1 MEAWLIL
8 TLTISLI
15 LLLKPLFSFL
25 FSTRPHLPPGPT
37 SLPILGNL
45 LWLKNSLSDI
55 EHILHNLKLSY
66 GPIIT
71 LKVGSRT
78 AIFINSHSL
87 AHTALVENGAVF
99 SDRPHPPPTTKFLS
113 CDQHNITSAGYG
125 ATWRLFRRNLSSEI
139 LHPSRVKAFSHA
151 REWVLNVLLH
161 RLSGGG
167 VEGNVGVIVVDHFQ
181 FAMFGLLV
189 LMCFGDKLE
198 EKEIKE
204 IERVQRGLLLSLRR
218 FSVLNFWPKLGK
230 VLFYRRW
237 LELKELRRNQENV
250 LIPLIKSRLENLQS
264 GFDQEEVVTA
274 YVDTLLKLKLPEE
287 GDRKLSFKE
296 IVSLCGEFLN
306 AGTDTTTTALQWIMA
321 NLVKHPEI
329 QEKIYDEIVRVK
341 GNCPGLGGQG
351 KMAVVEEED
360 LQQMPYLKGVVLEA
374 LRVHPPG
381 HFVLAHSV
389 TKEVEL
395 DGYVMPKDA
404 SINFMVAEMGRD
416 PKVWDD
422 PMEFKPERFLT
433 KDGDLDGF
441 DITGSRGIKMMP
453 FGAGRRICPGLNLAL
468 LHLEYYVANL
478 VWYFEW
484 KAPNG
489 VPVDLSEKPEF
500 TVVMKNPL
508 IAHISPR
515 PNM

>member
-1 MEAWLIL
+1 M
-8 TLTISLI
+8 
-15 LLLKPLFSFL
+15 
-25 FSTRPHLPPGPT
+25 
-37 SLPILGNL
+37 
-45 LWLKNSLSDI
+45 
-55 EHILHNLKLSY
+55 LH
-66 GPIIT
+66 
-71 LKVGSRT
+71 
-78 AIFINSHSL
+78 
-87 AHTALVENGAVF
+87 
-99 SDRPHPPPTTKFLS
+99 
-113 CDQHNITSAGYG
+113 
-125 ATWRLFRRNLSSEI
+125 
-139 LHPSRVKAFSHA
+139 
-151 REWVLNVLLH
+151 VLLH
-161 RLSGGG
+161 RLSTQKGG
-167 VEGNVGVIVVDHFQ
+167 VEENVGVRVVDDFQ

-204 IERVQRGLLLSLRR
+204 IERVQRGLLLSFRR
-218 FSVLNFWPKLGK
+218 FSVLDLWPKLGK
-230 VLFYRRW
+230 VLFYKRW
-237 LELKELRRNQENV
+237 SELKELRRNQETV
-250 LIPLIKSRLENLQS
+250 LIPLIKSRLEKLQS

-296 IVSLCGEFLN
+296 IVTLCSEFLN

-321 NLVKHPEI
+321 NLVKYPEI
-329 QEKIYDEIVRVK
+329 QRKVYDEIVRVK
-341 GNCPGLGGQG
+341 GNSPGLGGEG
-351 KMAVVEEED
+351 KMVVVEEED
-360 LQQMPYLKGVVLEA
+360 LQQMPYLKGVVLET

-389 TKEVEL
+389 TEEVEL

-404 SINFMVAEMGRD
+404 RINFMVAEMGRD

-433 KDGDLDGF
+433 KNGDLDVF

-484 KAPNG
+484 KAPDG
-489 VPVDLSEKPEF
+489 VPVDLSEKLEF
-500 TVVMKNPL
+500 TVVMKKPL
-508 IAHISPR
+508 LADISPR
-515 PNM
+515 ANM